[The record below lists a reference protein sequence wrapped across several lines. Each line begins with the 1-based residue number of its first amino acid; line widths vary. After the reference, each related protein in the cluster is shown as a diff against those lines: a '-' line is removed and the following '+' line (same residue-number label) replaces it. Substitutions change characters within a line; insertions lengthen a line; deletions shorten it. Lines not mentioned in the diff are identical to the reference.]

1 MAELTVVGKP
11 VTRLDAHEKVT
22 GEAIYGY
29 DLVLPNM
36 LYGKVLFSPKPHARI
51 VRIDTEKA
59 KRFPGVCAVI
69 TGEDA
74 PWTHG
79 ESIKDK
85 PFLAQGKVRY
95 IGEPVA
101 AVAAADED
109 TAQAALKLIEVEY
122 EDLPAYLDPE
132 EACKPGAIPIH
143 EDFASYRK
151 MEFIVAR
158 PGMPNVCEH
167 FKLRTGDVG
176 KGFRESELILEER
189 YSVPIIQHAAM
200 EPHSSHAQVDPKT
213 GRITIW
219 VANDAP
225 FRALHEMSEALGLP
239 KEKIRFINPLQ
250 GGGFGSKG
258 GLKVEPIAVALAYH
272 TGGRP
277 VRLKFNR
284 EETFISTLTRHE
296 AVLYIKS
303 GVKKDGSI
311 CARQMTIF
319 WGAGAYAEKS
329 PTVCIRGSLP
339 APGPYR
345 IAHVKVDGY
354 AVYTNKPVAGS
365 FRGYGIPQGAWAC
378 EQHMDELASRLGMDP
393 LEFRLKNVFVEGDT
407 SYWGEKLHA
416 VGLKETMMKAAQ
428 AIEWGKKDQGSGVD
442 PFGTLRANPEHSRGV
457 ERSKRLRVGKG
468 LACIQKPTRTPT
480 TSQAGVR
487 VNSKGEVTVLAG
499 TVEIGQG
506 CNTILAQ
513 MAAEE
518 LKVPIDKVR
527 MHPLD
532 TDVIPFDA
540 STTSS
545 RSTYHM
551 GNAVR
556 RAAIDV
562 REKIA
567 LMAAPMLEA
576 KKEDL
581 AFSEGKVCL
590 KDQPEIFL
598 TIGEVIRRKMGPDA
612 VLRGDGSYTYEI
624 GKDLDLETGHSEHAS
639 AFYMYATQA
648 AEVLVDE
655 ETGRVRILRMSAA
668 HDVGKAINPLNC
680 VAQIEGGL
688 AMGIGSALHEHLVL
702 DNQGKVRNP
711 SFLDYHLA
719 TSLDL
724 PEMIPIIVECT
735 EPEGPYGAKGLGEP
749 GLAPTPAA
757 IGNAV
762 TNALRVR
769 IHDLPL
775 TPERVF
781 WAIQKG
787 KTKPA

>member
-1 MAELTVVGKP
+1 MALGDQSSPLTYVGQP
-11 VTRLDAHEKVT
+11 VTRVDAEEKVT

-36 LYGKVLFSPKPHARI
+36 LYGKVLFSPKPHAKI
-51 VRIDTEKA
+51 KRIDIEKA
-59 KRFPGVCAVI
+59 KKLPGVHAVV
-69 TGEDA
+69 TGKDA
-74 PWTHG
+74 AWIHG
-79 ESIKDK
+79 ESIRDK
-85 PFLAQGKVRY
+85 PFLAQDKVRY

-101 AVAAADED
+101 AVAAEDED
-109 TAQAALKLIEVEY
+109 LAQAAVKLIEVEY
-122 EDLPAYLDPE
+122 EDLPAYMDPE
-132 EACKPGAIPIH
+132 EACKPGAVPIH

-151 MEFIVAR
+151 MEFVVT
-158 PGMPNVCEH
+158 PTDMPNVCEH
-167 FKLRTGDVG
+167 FKLRTGDVE
-176 KGFRESELILEER
+176 KGFRESDLILEER
-189 YSVPIIQHAAM
+189 YFVPIIQHAAM
-200 EPHSSHAQVDPKT
+200 EPHSSHAQVDPET
-213 GRITIW
+213 GRVTLW

-258 GLKVEPIAVALAYH
+258 GLKVEPVAVALAYH
-272 TGGRP
+272 TRGRP
-277 VRLKFNR
+277 VRVKFNR
-284 EETFISTLTRHE
+284 EETFVSTLTRHE
-296 AVLYIKS
+296 AVVYVKTGI
-303 GVKKDGSI
+303 KKDGALQ
-311 CARQMTIF
+311 ARQMTIF

-345 IAHVKVDGY
+345 IPHVKVDGY

-378 EQHMDELASRLGMDP
+378 EQHMDELALRLGMDA
-393 LEFRLKNVFVEGDT
+393 LELRLKNVFVEGDT

-416 VGLKETMMKAAQ
+416 VGLKETLMKAAA
-428 AIEWGKKDQGSGVD
+428 AIEWGKKSS
-442 PFGTLRANPEHSRGV
+442 RARDSNG
-457 ERSKRLRVGKG
+457 LRVGKG
-468 LACIQKPTRTPT
+468 FACIQKPTRTPT
-480 TSQAGVR
+480 TSQAGVTI
-487 VNSKGEVTVLAG
+487 NAKGEVTILAG

-506 CNTILAQ
+506 CSTILSQ
-513 MAAEE
+513 VAAEE
-518 LKVPIDKVR
+518 LTVPIDKVR

-556 RAAIDV
+556 QAAIDA

-576 KKEDL
+576 ERADL
-581 AFSEGKVCL
+581 TFSDGKIYL
-590 KDQPEIFL
+590 KDNPGIFL
-598 TIGEVIRRKMGPDA
+598 TIGEVIRRKMGSA
-612 VLRGDGSYTYEI
+612 GVLRADNSYTYEI

-648 AEVLVDE
+648 AEVSVDE
-655 ETGRVRILRMSAA
+655 DTGRIRILRMSAA
-668 HDVGKAINPLNC
+668 HDVGRAINPLNC

-688 AMGIGSALHEHLVL
+688 AMGIGSALHEHLVV
-702 DNQGKVRNP
+702 DDQGKVRNP
-711 SFLDYHLA
+711 SFLDYHLV

-724 PEMIPIIVECT
+724 PQIIPIIVECA

-762 TNALRVR
+762 ADALGVR

-775 TPERVF
+775 TPERVY

-787 KTKPA
+787 RTKAA